1 MSADTRHAVEELLG
15 VALPPSVG
23 EVRFERHC
31 PGGDLSFFVAFVSL
45 EMPAAEASLLVSQLG
60 MSPRG
65 AGGETDFFLSSG
77 WNVFPEARPPWFAPG
92 ELTERAVARRFGVDG
107 WMVADIA
114 DGALLMLATDTG
126 RVP

>member
-1 MSADTRHAVEELLG
+1 MSADTRRAVEELLG

-23 EVRFERHC
+23 EVRFERHR
-31 PGGDLSFFVAFVSL
+31 PGGDISFFVAFVSL
-45 EMPAAEASLLVSQLG
+45 EMPAAEAALLVSQLG

-65 AGGETDFFLSSG
+65 ADDVTDFFLSSG
-77 WNVFPEARPPWFAPG
+77 WNVSSEVPPPWFAPG
-92 ELTERAVARRFGVDG
+92 ELTERAVACRFGVDG

-126 RVP
+126 RAP